1 MNNRD
6 EDKEWAEKYKYRLN
20 TPLEEFIKY
29 EGREQFWELIM
40 EKKKEKGLKFKD
52 EK

>member
-1 MNNRD
+1 MNHRD
-6 EDKEWAEKYKYRLN
+6 EDKEWAEKYKDRLN
-20 TPLEEFIKY
+20 TPLEKFIKY
-29 EGREQFWELIM
+29 EGCEKFWELLM